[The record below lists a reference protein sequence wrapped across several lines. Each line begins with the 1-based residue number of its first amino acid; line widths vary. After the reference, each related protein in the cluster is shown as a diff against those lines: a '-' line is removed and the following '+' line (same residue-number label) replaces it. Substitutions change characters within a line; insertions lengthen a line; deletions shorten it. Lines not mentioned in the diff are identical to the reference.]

1 MVGEDGLSILLR
13 SQLYYGSTNKHAIF
27 HIMDCGGVLILC
39 ICCEVA
45 CRCFGDQL
53 EPQLFENFID
63 GSHWIHYGVD
73 AEVDSIA
80 SFGK

>member
-27 HIMDCGGVLILC
+27 HIMDCGGVLILR
-39 ICCEVA
+39 ISCEVA
-45 CRCFGDQL
+45 RRCFGDQL
-53 EPQLFENFID
+53 KSQLFENFIY
-63 GSHWIHYGVD
+63 GSHRIHYGVD

-80 SFGK
+80 SFGQ